1 MNDTNRRERIKAEKE
16 RLKRRIRVTVD
27 PNKYE
32 YIPEKKPF
40 DVFEDIDTHQR
51 VGIYARVS
59 TDNVEQTSSYELQKK
74 YYEEF
79 VTKHPNWKL
88 VEMRSIKDLLKF
100 KGNINIY
107 LNSSAVCTLFLK
119 TAEAEGFTLGKD
131 GKPTDSPYNDLIA
144 LHHDFTIAHHGY
156 VGHLAFRMNGKMR
169 PAVPTIWIDYA
180 KYISGDRKYI
190 IRRDRPAHWIK

>member
-1 MNDTNRRERIKAEKE
+1 
-16 RLKRRIRVTVD
+16 
-27 PNKYE
+27 
-32 YIPEKKPF
+32 
-40 DVFEDIDTHQR
+40 
-51 VGIYARVS
+51 
-59 TDNVEQTSSYELQKK
+59 
-74 YYEEF
+74 
-79 VTKHPNWKL
+79 
-88 VEMRSIKDLLKF
+88 MRSIKDLLKF

-119 TAEAEGFTLGKD
+119 NAEAEGFTLGKD